1 MRRLLYL
8 IAVVAALL
16 PSAWIAFEW
25 RELQHLGI
33 YHDDSLY
40 WVGAKSLASGNGY
53 RIESLPGQPHQTKY
67 PPLYPALL
75 SIVWRLYPEFP
86 ANLPWAML
94 LNWLTLPLFVFV
106 ARLLFLDYGFGEG
119 RAAVLSM
126 AVALNPIVLNL
137 SVMLMTEN
145 LFCGLLLITMVLA
158 ERAGRRGRPWWLAL
172 MAGAAAGACFLTRSS
187 GLPLLVS
194 APACFLWRRQYR
206 NAALFIA
213 AMAPAVAGW
222 ILWSRAH
229 LAPSHDLASMYYSD
243 YLGFHL
249 ANISLA
255 EMPNLIWLNAGALAF
270 GLSELLIFSDSITVW
285 SQQLARLVAIAAIAG
300 TIRLAWRRSQ
310 AQYPLFALLFV
321 LQALAW
327 HYPPHNRFVLPL
339 LPLVLAGFYTEMTHL
354 AGIVR
359 QSWRKPGMADRA
371 AALIVGGLIAGVV
384 ALGAWRMQFGAR
396 VFLPSVL
403 KHQRSIFRAN
413 LAAYHWLARNAPPE
427 ALVFAY
433 SDPLMY
439 LYTGRRGMSARI
451 PPRLLYK
458 AEPKAIEKYVET
470 VPAIAHAH
478 NLRYVLFTAA
488 DFQFD
493 SPHVGLA
500 TLRRVL
506 RENPDFRL
514 IYESPHAMIYKA
526 SQAMHA
532 GRD

>member
-1 MRRLLYL
+1 
-8 IAVVAALL
+8 
-16 PSAWIAFEW
+16 WQ
-25 RELQHLGI
+25 ELQHLGI

-40 WVGAKSLASGNGY
+40 WVTAKSLASSNGY

-75 SIVWRLYPEFP
+75 SIVWRLFPEFP

-94 LNWLTLPLFVFV
+94 LNWLALPLFAFA
-106 ARLLFLDYGFGEG
+106 ARRLFLDYGFGTG
-119 RAAVLSM
+119 LAAVLSI
-126 AVALNPIVLNL
+126 AVALNPIVVNL

-145 LFCGLLLITMVLA
+145 LFCGLLLITLVLA
-158 ERAGRRGRPWWLAL
+158 ERAGRPDRPWWLAL

-206 NAALFIA
+206 KAAAFIA

-229 LAPSHDLASMYYSD
+229 IAPSRDLASMYYTD

-249 ANISLA
+249 ANVSLA

-270 GLSELLIFSDSITVW
+270 GLSKLLIFSDSITFG
-285 SQQLARLVAIAAIAG
+285 SQQLARLVAIASVAG
-300 TIRLAWRRSQ
+300 TIRQAWRRGA

-327 HYPPHNRFVLPL
+327 HYPPDNRFVLPV
-339 LPLVLAGFYTEMTHL
+339 LPLVLAGFFTEMTHL
-354 AGIVR
+354 VGIVR
-359 QSWRKPGMADRA
+359 HSWCRPKFADRA
-371 AALIVGGLIAGVV
+371 AAVLMGGLMAGVV
-384 ALGAWRMQFGAR
+384 ALGAWRMHFGIR

-403 KHQRSIFRAN
+403 EQHGSIFRGN
-413 LAAYHWLARNAPPE
+413 LAAYQWLARNAPPD

-433 SDPLMY
+433 SDALLY

-470 VPAIAHAH
+470 VPAIARAH

-493 SPHVGLA
+493 SHQVGLA

-514 IYESPHAMIYKA
+514 IYQSPHAMIYEA
-526 SQAMHA
+526 SRSMHA